1 MSNNSNSNA
10 STFLHSTA
18 PIPWN
23 FHSTDMMDQ
32 CNYAS
37 PLFISR
43 INKIPPSNFYR
54 IYLLGTIFGLGIILY
69 VTAFALVIIRRN
81 KSPLRDRSVSLLL
94 ISGISGALGL
104 AYMYS
109 RLYFDLILVCPIT
122 YYMVG
127 LVQFSYFLPY
137 LFRCFRTIM
146 QYKLAQAQAAI
157 MEEQEISAEEDNI
170 HVRDLNSYYYR
181 MESMESGN
189 RSRRRRRRNRDIR
202 DNTFLASDNSNDLN
216 IVERPLNYDFLSS
229 KKRITQGNM
238 ISELAKNEKYS
249 RLISSQY
256 YFSEGF
262 LLIVMTIIL
271 IVWAMII
278 FMAHMILMFG
288 FSFINPVCQKRCNE
302 DEGMALRVFVC
313 VTIILIIPFAFLLFK
328 MRKVNDDFSIRKEM
342 MVMLFFSII
351 VVAIPLIVLLALPGQ
366 FWPDQPTIGYFLGIE
381 VVGSFI
387 ISIIYPLSSTWV
399 RDIDLSNIFKR
410 WKQGVKKNSD
420 HMHISTA
427 NMSLNQPLDSTL
439 AENAIPFYE
448 KFEFYLQNNDAR
460 EVFKQFLV
468 RELHVES
475 LMFVTEVQYFKSL
488 DQEDELLGEIAKT
501 LFATYVRDGAPFEVH
516 ISHKVRNELI
526 NNLERPSLDI
536 FNKAEHEVLKV
547 METQSFSRFKK
558 SNLFST
564 FTERFKK
571 K

>member
-1 MSNNSNSNA
+1 MTNNF
-10 STFLHSTA
+10 TILQLTA

-32 CNYAS
+32 CNYAN

-54 IYLLGTIFGLGIILY
+54 IYLLGTIFGLGLILY
-69 VTAFALVIIRRN
+69 VGAFALVIARRN

-94 ISGISGALGL
+94 ISGISGAFGL

-157 MEEQEISAEEDNI
+157 MEEQEISTEDQFN
-170 HVRDLNSYYYR
+170 VRDLNSYYYGV
-181 MESMESGN
+181 ESMTSSGD
-189 RSRRRRRRNRDIR
+189 RRRRRRRNRDIR
-202 DNTFLASDNSNDLN
+202 DNAFLSSENSNELN
-216 IVERPLNYDFLSS
+216 ITERPLNYDFLSS

-249 RLISSQY
+249 RLISNQY

-262 LLIVMTIIL
+262 LLIIMTIIL
-271 IVWAMII
+271 LIWTMII
-278 FMAHMILMFG
+278 FVAHMLVMFG
-288 FSFINPVCQKRCNE
+288 FNLINPVCQKRCNE
-302 DEGMALRVFVC
+302 HEGVALRVFVC

-328 MRKVNDDFSIRKEM
+328 MRKINDDFSIRKEM
-342 MVMLFFSII
+342 TVMLCFSII
-351 VVAIPLIVLLALPGQ
+351 VVAIPLIVLLAVPGQ
-366 FWPDQPTIGYFLGIE
+366 FWPDQPTIGYFLGVE

-387 ISIIYPLSSTWV
+387 ISIIYPLGSTWV
-399 RDIDLSNIFKR
+399 RDIDMSKFNIFKR
-410 WKQGVKKNSD
+410 WKKRGSHSD
-420 HMHISTA
+420 HMITTSNMILNESIHASTIP
-427 NMSLNQPLDSTL
+427 SESS
-439 AENAIPFYE
+439 IPFYE

-460 EVFKQFLV
+460 EIFKQFLV

-475 LMFVTEVQYFKSL
+475 LMFVTELQYFKSL
-488 DQEDELLGEIAKT
+488 DEEDELLGEIAKT
-501 LFATYVRDGAPFEVH
+501 LFETYVRDGAPFEVH

-526 NNLERPSLDI
+526 SNLERPSLSI
-536 FNKAEHEVLKV
+536 FNKAEQEVLKN

-564 FTERFKK
+564 FTERFKRNNY
-571 K
+571 